1 MENILTSIYLKNL
14 SYWKNQSLPNKD
26 EKFTDPLF
34 PPNIN
39 SLLSKNENGEF
50 IDKKHGPQREE
61 RMKIEEIM
69 WMRASE
75 IFKNQKY
82 LLFETK
88 IEMADISQGSLGDC
102 YFLASIA
109 SLAQYPK
116 LIYQLFKQKASI
128 KKVILN

>member
-1 MENILTSIYLKNL
+1 MENVLTSIYLKNL

-50 IDKKHGPQREE
+50 IDNKHGPQREE

-82 LLFETK
+82 SLFETK

-109 SLAQYPK
+109 SL
-116 LIYQLFKQKASI
+116 F
-128 KKVILN
+128 